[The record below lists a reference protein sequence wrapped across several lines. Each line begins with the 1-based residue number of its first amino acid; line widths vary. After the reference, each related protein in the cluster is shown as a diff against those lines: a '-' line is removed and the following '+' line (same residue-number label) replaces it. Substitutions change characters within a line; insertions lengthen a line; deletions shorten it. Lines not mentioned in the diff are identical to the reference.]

1 MWDKPRLLNWIA
13 SLLYALSVVL
23 MLYALLFV
31 VVHLPTFPIREVKVD
46 GQLAHVN
53 REQIKLIVAKHLKGN
68 FFTLNLEK
76 TRDAFEKL
84 PWARNVSVR
93 RRWPD
98 KLDVVIEEHQAL
110 ARWGNIALVNT
121 HGELFQAAA
130 DAELPVFYGP
140 SNGAQEVT
148 ASYGAYSL
156 VMNKANIKIA
166 QVSLSPRR
174 SWEIKTDKGLV
185 IALGREEMQA
195 RLSKFARAY
204 QSTISQLNV
213 NVAYADLRYPN
224 GFAVRKPANLIYKQA
239 LDKTTDKT
247 PGKTLGKTQE
257 KALPAVATKAK
268 VAKSVKKP
276 KPANE
281 MPVVDDV
288 KTDGLKT
295 DGVKTDGVDTDSVE
309 KLVKPATSV

>member
-1 MWDKPRLLNWIA
+1 MWDKPRLLNWVA
-13 SLLYALSVVL
+13 NLLYALSVVL
-23 MLYALLFV
+23 VLYALVFV
-31 VVHLPTFPIREVKVD
+31 VVHLPIFPIREVKVD

-53 REQIKLIVAKHLKGN
+53 REQIKLIVAKHMKGN
-68 FFTLNLEK
+68 FFTLDLEK

-84 PWARNVSVR
+84 PWAREVSVR

-140 SNGAQEVT
+140 GDGVMEVT
-148 ASYGAYSL
+148 TNYGAYSQI
-156 VMNKANIKIA
+156 MNKANIKIA

-174 SWEIKTDKGLV
+174 AWEIKTDKGLV

-195 RLSKFARAY
+195 RLDKFTRAY
-204 QSTISQLNV
+204 QSTLSQLSV

-224 GFAVRKPANLIYKQA
+224 GFAVRKPANLIYKQV
-239 LDKTTDKT
+239 LDKTLDN
-247 PGKTLGKTQE
+247 TLPIV
-257 KALPAVATKAK
+257 PAKPAK
-268 VAKSVKKP
+268 VAKPVKTP
-276 KPANE
+276 KPAT
-281 MPVVDDV
+281 DV
-288 KTDGLKT
+288 PAAGNI
-295 DGVKTDGVDTDSVE
+295 E
-309 KLVKPATSV
+309 KPVKPELPVKEDA